1 MLAEKIV
8 YIIRKYRYEVSDE
21 IKEIVKILRNG
32 QDFTD
37 LFDGETF
44 YNGLLN
50 RMPRIKLATG
60 FDAIISHEL
69 ISEENSTKL
78 NSLREKFYENWF
90 DYVDLLS
97 FVFESKLSITP
108 EAMKQ
113 FLIRFKYIEVPLES
127 IHKILEEIL
136 EALPEDENVFV
147 DDSEFWEDY
156 S

>member
-1 MLAEKIV
+1 MLTEKIV
-8 YIIRKYRYEVSDE
+8 YIIRKYRYEVSEE

-37 LFDGETF
+37 LFDGESF

-78 NSLREKFYENWF
+78 QSLREKFQDNWF
-90 DYVDLLS
+90 DYIDLLY

-113 FLIRFKYIEVPLES
+113 FLIRFKYIEVSLES

-136 EALPEDENVFV
+136 EALPEDESVFV